1 MGYNSGIGLTRFVD
15 EFGYIGLII
24 FLIFFMLVDYFLEK
38 TVENE
43 KLRKYIWVGTI
54 VLTGILLGI
63 FSVSK

>member
-1 MGYNSGIGLTRFVD
+1 MGYNSGRGLTRFVD
-15 EFGYIGLII
+15 QFGYIGLII

-43 KLRKYIWVGTI
+43 KLRKYIWIGTI